1 MAKISRTVPMYNS
14 QAQQA
19 KLEFNVDQ
27 IRAGAI
33 MLGIGG
39 VIAFAGA
46 AVAGLA
52 VASAFQ
58 RRVQQ
63 MGVPPTELARQHWS
77 AVKHATTTGVGV
89 WLKEQPGVPLQP
101 ALNHPGGVM
110 RQAP

>member
-1 MAKISRTVPMYNS
+1 MATISRKVPRYNS
-14 QAQQA
+14 QTPQA
-19 KLEFNVDQ
+19 KLEFNVEQ

-33 MLGIGG
+33 MVGVGG

-52 VASAFQ
+52 IAAAFQ

-101 ALNHPGGVM
+101 A
-110 RQAP
+110 

>member
-1 MAKISRTVPMYNS
+1 MATMRRTVPMYNS
-14 QAQQA
+14 RAPQA
-19 KLEFNVDQ
+19 KLEFNVEQ

-46 AVAGLA
+46 SVVGLA
-52 VASAFQ
+52 IAAALQ

-63 MGVPPTELARQHWS
+63 MDVPPTELARQHWS

-89 WLKEQPGVPLQP
+89 WRNEAPGLQNQP
-101 ALNHPGGVM
+101 A
-110 RQAP
+110 

>member
-1 MAKISRTVPMYNS
+1 MYNS
-14 QAQQA
+14 QTQQA
-19 KLEFNVDQ
+19 KLEFNVAQ

-33 MLGIGG
+33 LLGVGG

-46 AVAGLA
+46 SLAGLA
-52 VASAFQ
+52 IASAFQ

-89 WLKEQPGVPLQP
+89 WLKEQPGVPIQPGPQRQP
-101 ALNHPGGVM
+101 A
-110 RQAP
+110 

>member
-1 MAKISRTVPMYNS
+1 MFNS

-101 ALNHPGGVM
+101 GSQ
-110 RQAP
+110 RQHA

>member
-1 MAKISRTVPMYNS
+1 MFNS
-14 QAQQA
+14 QAPQAA
-19 KLEFNVDQ
+19 KLEFNVEQ

-33 MLGIGG
+33 MLGVGG

-52 VASAFQ
+52 IAAAFQ

-101 ALNHPGGVM
+101 A
-110 RQAP
+110 

>member
-1 MAKISRTVPMYNS
+1 MYNS
-14 QAQQA
+14 QAQAA

-33 MLGIGG
+33 MLGVGG

-52 VASAFQ
+52 IASAFQ
-58 RRVQQ
+58 RRDAADGRAADRARAAALVGGQARDQ
-63 MGVPPTELARQHWS
+63 RRRRRMAQGAAGCAAPAGLA
-77 AVKHATTTGVGV
+77 A
-89 WLKEQPGVPLQP
+89 P
-101 ALNHPGGVM
+101 ARLNHPAGVM

>member
-1 MAKISRTVPMYNS
+1 MFNS

-52 VASAFQ
+52 VASTFQ

-101 ALNHPGGVM
+101 A
-110 RQAP
+110 

>member
-19 KLEFNVDQ
+19 KLEFNVEQ

-101 ALNHPGGVM
+101 A
-110 RQAP
+110 

>member
-1 MAKISRTVPMYNS
+1 MYNS

-19 KLEFNVDQ
+19 KLEFNAEQ

-33 MLGIGG
+33 LVGVGG

-46 AVAGLA
+46 ALAGLA

-101 ALNHPGGVM
+101 A
-110 RQAP
+110 

>member
-1 MAKISRTVPMYNS
+1 MYNS
-14 QAQQA
+14 QAPQA

-33 MLGIGG
+33 MLGVGG

-46 AVAGLA
+46 ALAGLA
-52 VASAFQ
+52 VAAAFQ

-63 MGVPPTELARQHWS
+63 MDVPPTELARQHWS

-89 WLKEQPGVPLQP
+89 WRNEAPGLQNQP
-101 ALNHPGGVM
+101 A
-110 RQAP
+110 

>member
-1 MAKISRTVPMYNS
+1 MYNS

-19 KLEFNVDQ
+19 KLEFNAEQ

-33 MLGIGG
+33 LLGVGG

-46 AVAGLA
+46 ALAGLA
-52 VASAFQ
+52 IASAFQ

-89 WLKEQPGVPLQP
+89 WLKEQPGVPLQADPQHQP
-101 ALNHPGGVM
+101 A
-110 RQAP
+110 